1 MLHLHNYLIT
11 LNNEDSDVD
20 FCLIC
25 LTRGVRVKSVKFS
38 KFRVPISL
46 IDLCAKHLVE
56 TLKQKTKT
64 IPVTEDFYSEN
75 LKKSS

>member
-1 MLHLHNYLIT
+1 MFNSRCQSKISEVQ
-11 LNNEDSDVD
+11 LNTI
-20 FCLIC
+20 LYP
-25 LTRGVRVKSVKFS
+25 S

-75 LKKSS
+75 LKKLSWHN